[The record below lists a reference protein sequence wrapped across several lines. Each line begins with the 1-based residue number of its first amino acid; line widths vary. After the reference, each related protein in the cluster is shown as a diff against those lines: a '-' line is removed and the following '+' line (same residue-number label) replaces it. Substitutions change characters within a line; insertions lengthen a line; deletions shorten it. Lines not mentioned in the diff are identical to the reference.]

1 MGGLMNNADNTD
13 YLDPDGFANDGFIDL
28 PCDDCGAEPGEPCR
42 PYCTGEAAYK
52 EAKETNESP

>member
-1 MGGLMNNADNTD
+1 MNNADNTD